1 MLLWMFQSFHGIW
14 GALKLSLLVTVVSSL
29 WSQWWDFWFLIQNM
43 DAGFFHSSWWL
54 DQVLG
59 WQLSTICLRYVN
71 VHLILSFIKEVTWHH
86 KFAPKW
92 TKTQHF
98 SSNVS
103 SMPRNC
109 SKSWLLQ
116 NCMFP
121 SFSYQAFSRRTVTIV
136 FSFIVLGTLFLLF
149 SWQFVGYMGRWARH
163 WMLIKLTYTWTF
175 SVSGAAWAAL

>member
-1 MLLWMFQSFHGIW
+1 MFQSFHGIW

-54 DQVLG
+54 DQGLG
-59 WQLSTICLRYVN
+59 WLLSTICLRYVN
-71 VHLILSFIKEVTWHH
+71 VHLILSFSKEVSRHH
-86 KFAPKW
+86 KFAPNW

-103 SMPRNC
+103 ITPRNC

-121 SFSYQAFSRRTVTIV
+121 SLSYQAFSQRTVTIV
-136 FSFIVLGTLFLLF
+136 FSFTVLGTLFLSF
-149 SWQFVGYMGRWARH
+149 SWQSVGYMGRWARH
-163 WMLIKLTYTWTF
+163 WMLIKLTYTWTL